1 MRIRRTV
8 EEIVPFHL
16 LKQVVN
22 RWSDRIMIT
31 SLKKVIWDD
40 ALIGDII
47 QTFEDISAYIEGH
60 SHTEEKSG
68 APPEPKNL
76 EAMVSRVDDLIK
88 RTKAEKPKAASVGR
102 AS

>member
-1 MRIRRTV
+1 
-8 EEIVPFHL
+8 
-16 LKQVVN
+16 
-22 RWSDRIMIT
+22 MIT

-68 APPEPKNL
+68 APPEPKDL

-88 RTKAEKPKAASVGR
+88 RTKAEKPKTAAKLSVGR